1 MFRSS
6 CEVTTFL
13 HSWFSIIPP
22 PLASHPGKWGRVAG
36 KALDERK
43 AEVRIQFKEVPTNIF
58 DAEGSIRRN
67 ELVVRIQPDEA
78 IWLNVVNK
86 K

>member
-1 MFRSS
+1 MATIVSQSGRS
-6 CEVTTFL
+6 F
-13 HSWFSIIPP
+13 
-22 PLASHPGKWGRVAG
+22 AAG

-58 DAEGSIRRN
+58 EGDTIRRN
-67 ELVVRIQPDEA
+67 ELVVRIQPNEA

-86 K
+86 KCVHRPFYAKVCQY